1 MRNFRKLL
9 PKYGIRD
16 TSRYITRAV
25 AVAVVVVVVVT
36 VAVVVAVTV
45 AVAVV
50 VKLSVTFSNN
60 IRQQGKEDIR
70 IFITFTDDC

>member
-25 AVAVVVVVVVT
+25 A
-36 VAVVVAVTV
+36 V

-70 IFITFTDDC
+70 IFITFTDDKLEFSEARLR